1 MHKIPFLA
9 DNNLNMTPL
18 RPVWLLV
25 QMCVLYLLITHV
37 KFPVIPVGNVDNI
50 IVRGSKL
57 KCESGCEL
65 MEDKISQFSCHK
77 INPGSSSNDE
87 DDNHVSVS
95 YYDFECIPN
104 VKVPDKAKMIID
116 KFQCQFSDEAKKM
129 LIEDSCILVYML
141 EKRATKKTSGLVYDF
156 LVWCLLSSILLYLI
170 YLVWKEAYRK
180 RHSPNQTEWKAPS
193 VKEAVIDTGED
204 ASKYNSERFANT
216 RAEMMFDQGHSLI
229 MDRDRRQRARSRS
242 RRR

>member
-1 MHKIPFLA
+1 
-9 DNNLNMTPL
+9 MTPI

-25 QMCVLYLLITHV
+25 QMCVLYLLITQV
-37 KFPVIPVGNVDNI
+37 KFPVMPVSNVDNI

-65 MEDKISQFSCHK
+65 MEEQISQVSCHK

-87 DDNHVSVS
+87 DENHVSVS
-95 YYDFECIPN
+95 YYDFECISN
-104 VKVPDKAKMIID
+104 VKVPDKAKLIID

-129 LIEDSCILVYML
+129 LIEDSCTLVYSL
-141 EKRATKKTSGLVYDF
+141 EKRTNKKTSGLVYDF
-156 LVWCLLSSILLYLI
+156 MVWCLLSSILLYLI
-170 YLVWKEAYRK
+170 YLVYKEAYRK
-180 RHSPNQTEWKAPS
+180 GHSSNQTEWKAPS

-204 ASKYNSERFANT
+204 ALKYNSERFSNT
-216 RAEMMFDQGHSLI
+216 RAEMIFDQGHSLI